1 LSYNKDFLEAKAN
14 RPLNDDVFSCE
25 YHFHMPA
32 LALTH
37 HLCAY
42 QYCLGLLARAALATG
57 LLFFCLLCL
66 ATGANAE
73 DPGQTEEKIK
83 QIDSEIQQLKDSIG
97 KFKTQR
103 NSLQSELRSSELN
116 IGKLQKRIATI
127 QNNLKKEQKELQA
140 LKAQRESLNS
150 SKKEQQKYI
159 SQQIVSA
166 YQLGKQKKL
175 KVLLNQEDPDKLTRA
190 LTYYDYFNR
199 ARSDMINDYIDLIS
213 EIDLIEPKI
222 ESKTAELQA
231 SQLALTNE
239 RNKLVAN
246 KKIREQSLAKINAS
260 IKNQDQRLKIKA
272 KDRAELERLL
282 EAVEQTL
289 ANISIPSDFKPFKQL
304 RGKLP
309 WPIKGK
315 PSNRFGS
322 RKDSRL
328 KWQGLNIPAK
338 QGSEI
343 KAIHHGRV
351 VFSDWFRG
359 LGLLVIVDHGDGYM
373 SLYAHNESLLR
384 ETGDWVLPG
393 EIIATVGNSGGQ
405 SRSSLYFE
413 IRYNGQ
419 PTDPKRWCKRA

>member
-1 LSYNKDFLEAKAN
+1 MLALPSIKNQKN
-14 RPLNDDVFSCE
+14 PLRSSALVRLFGRLPLLFVFSCC
-25 YHFHMPA
+25 FA
-32 LALTH
+32 
-37 HLCAY
+37 
-42 QYCLGLLARAALATG
+42 G
-57 LLFFCLLCL
+57 
-66 ATGANAE
+66 NAGFA
-73 DPGQTEEKIK
+73 DQNADTEAKIK
-83 QIDSEIQQLKDSIG
+83 QIDSEIKQLRDSIG
-97 KFKTQR
+97 KFKSQR
-103 NSLQSELRSSELN
+103 TSLQSELRKSELN
-116 IGKLQKRIATI
+116 IGKLQKRIGKI
-127 QNNLKKEQKELQA
+127 QRNLNNQQAELKA
-140 LKAQRESLNS
+140 LKARRETLNS
-150 SKKEQQKYI
+150 SKKDQQKYI

-199 ARSDMINDYIDLIS
+199 ARSDMINDYIELIS

-222 ESKTAELQA
+222 ENQTAKLQA
-231 SQLALTNE
+231 SKLELTNE
-239 RNKLVAN
+239 RNKLVAS
-246 KKIREQSLAKINAS
+246 KKLREDSLVKINAS
-260 IKNQDQRLKIKA
+260 IKNQDQRLKVKA

-289 ANISIPSDFKPFKQL
+289 ANISIPSDYKPFKQL
-304 RGKLP
+304 KGKLP
-309 WPIKGK
+309 WPIKGR
-315 PSNRFGS
+315 PSNRFGG

-405 SRSSLYFE
+405 SKSSLYFE
-413 IRYNGQ
+413 IRYNGE
-419 PTDPKRWCKRA
+419 PTDPKRWCRRV